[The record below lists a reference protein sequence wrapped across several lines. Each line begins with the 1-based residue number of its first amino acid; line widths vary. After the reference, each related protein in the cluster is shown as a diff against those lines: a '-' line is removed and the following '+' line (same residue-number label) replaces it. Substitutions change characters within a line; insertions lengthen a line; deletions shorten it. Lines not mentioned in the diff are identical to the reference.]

1 MRSQLVET
9 SAVTKWALGIAATV
23 IVTALGA
30 FTATVAGGTD
40 LSQIAALQNH
50 VDENS
55 RRINSTEIAV
65 GRVETKIE
73 FLIKQGDENRILL
86 LEIRDGSKD

>member
-1 MRSQLVET
+1 MRSQLAET
-9 SAVTKWALGIAATV
+9 SGARWTLGIAAAA
-23 IVTALGA
+23 IVTVLGA
-30 FTATVAGGTD
+30 LMATVGGKAD
-40 LSQIAALQNH
+40 ISQIAALREQ
-50 VDENS
+50 VEENS
-55 RRINSTEIAV
+55 RRINSTEIAI